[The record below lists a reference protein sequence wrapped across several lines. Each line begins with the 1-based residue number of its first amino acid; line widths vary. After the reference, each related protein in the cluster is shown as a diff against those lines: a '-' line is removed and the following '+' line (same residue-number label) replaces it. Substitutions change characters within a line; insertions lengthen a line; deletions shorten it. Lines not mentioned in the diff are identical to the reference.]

1 MAKAVLC
8 DICGKVCNEYSR
20 YEMVYKGVIRTETY
34 DICYDC
40 YNKFKQEIKNSKSQS
55 KENIV

>member
-40 YNKFKQEIKNSKSQS
+40 YNKFKQEIKNSKS
-55 KENIV
+55 